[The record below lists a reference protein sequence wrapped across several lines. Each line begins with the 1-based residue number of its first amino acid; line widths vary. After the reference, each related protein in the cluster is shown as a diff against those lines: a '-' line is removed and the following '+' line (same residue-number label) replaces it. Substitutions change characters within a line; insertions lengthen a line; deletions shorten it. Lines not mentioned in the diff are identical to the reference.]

1 MHTSTQDMTQQPT
14 AILLVQM
21 VFCALAVVSLLYI
34 PVPILPLLARA
45 YQLPPEQAGLALGA
59 FGFAYATGFLVF
71 GPLSDRLG
79 RRTVMVSGLV
89 LLAIITAGLAW
100 VETPA
105 LFISGRAL
113 QGFAAASFPPVAL
126 AYLSERGTP
135 KQRVW
140 GVAWMSTAFLSAGL
154 LGQIYGSLVAGR
166 WGLGY
171 ALMPLVVIYAVTALR
186 LARVPEGTRAVRPK
200 GSMWEGYRPIFTL
213 LGDPALRRV
222 YLPALLLLM
231 SFVAFYIGL
240 DMHLGEV
247 IESQGISRMQARG
260 VALPAFLA
268 PLLAAKLIGRWG
280 ANRVAT
286 TGLGVAAFGLVLCAG
301 AGQEHIPL
309 LLAASVVYVA
319 GVAISVP
326 GLIARIAAAAS
337 PDVRGLAV
345 SFYTFVL
352 FVGASLGPWLGN
364 ISRAWQVESF
374 LLVLAAGLGAAAL
387 YSAVRVADNSRAR

>member
-34 PVPILPLLARA
+34 PVPILPLLAQA

-286 TGLGVAAFGLVLCAG
+286 TGLGVAAFGLVLCAS
-301 AGQEHIPL
+301 AGQERIPCCWQPVL
-309 LLAASVVYVA
+309 SMSREWPSV
-319 GVAISVP
+319 SP
-326 GLIARIAAAAS
+326 G
-337 PDVRGLAV
+337 
-345 SFYTFVL
+345 
-352 FVGASLGPWLGN
+352 
-364 ISRAWQVESF
+364 
-374 LLVLAAGLGAAAL
+374 
-387 YSAVRVADNSRAR
+387 